1 MNADERQILSELK
14 AIRNEL
20 SYIKVT
26 MVDKDML
33 LTDEEKKL
41 LDQSHKNEKQRRLV
55 TSQELRKKIK
65 I

>member
-1 MNADERQILSELK
+1 MSADERQILSELK

-26 MVDKDML
+26 MVAKDML

-41 LDQSHKNEKQRRLV
+41 LDQSHKNEKQHRLV
-55 TSQELRKKIK
+55 SSQELRKKLK

>member
-41 LDQSHKNEKQRRLV
+41 LDQSHKDEKQRRLV
-55 TSQELRKKIK
+55 SSQELRKKLK

>member
-1 MNADERQILSELK
+1 MSANERQILNELK

-20 SYIKVT
+20 SYIMVT

-55 TSQELRKKIK
+55 TSQELRKKLK

>member
-1 MNADERQILSELK
+1 MSADERQILSELK

-55 TSQELRKKIK
+55 SSQELRKKLK

>member
-1 MNADERQILSELK
+1 MSADERQILSELK

-26 MVDKDML
+26 MVDKNML

-55 TSQELRKKIK
+55 SSQELRKKLK

>member
-1 MNADERQILSELK
+1 MSADKRQILSELK

-41 LDQSHKNEKQRRLV
+41 LDQSHKNEKQRKLV
-55 TSQELRKKIK
+55 SSQELRKKLK

>member
-1 MNADERQILSELK
+1 MSADERQILSELR

-55 TSQELRKKIK
+55 SSQELQKKLK

>member
-1 MNADERQILSELK
+1 MSADERQILSELK

-41 LDQSHKNEKQRRLV
+41 LDQSHKNEKQLRLV
-55 TSQELRKKIK
+55 SSQELRKKLK

>member
-1 MNADERQILSELK
+1 MSADERQILSELK

-26 MVDKDML
+26 MVAKDML

-55 TSQELRKKIK
+55 TSQELRKKLK